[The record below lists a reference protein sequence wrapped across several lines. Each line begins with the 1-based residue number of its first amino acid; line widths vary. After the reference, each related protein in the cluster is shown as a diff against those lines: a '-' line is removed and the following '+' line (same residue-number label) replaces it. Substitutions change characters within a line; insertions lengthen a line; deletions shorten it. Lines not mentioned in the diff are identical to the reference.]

1 MAWET
6 RNGNRYY
13 YRKRREGGRVVSQ
26 YVGAGELA
34 TAFAYL
40 EDTSSKQR
48 RALAKREAAL
58 FEAEC
63 QHWRGVETLAR
74 DLDAAVRTLVREA
87 LTAAGY
93 HQHKGQWRKRRMTTP
108 DPVSDLRALVKDKE
122 RTKKASAPALL
133 HTIDAALATDPSAW
147 RQIVDMSVTTVS
159 QIIEKATEGTKDETT
174 KTVLL
179 TNWRGVIAELTTPDA
194 TPLERLLI
202 ENVATTWLTWQ
213 ITAYRYEGTVN
224 AGQGVTLTKARYW
237 EDRVGAAQRRY
248 LRAVE
253 TLARV
258 RKIEHGI
265 ALQINIADKQINV
278 AG

>member
-34 TAFAYL
+34 AALAYL
-40 EDTSSKQR
+40 EDASSKQR
-48 RALAKREAAL
+48 RALAQREAAL
-58 FEAEC
+58 FETER
-63 QHWRGVETLAR
+63 QRWRGVETLAHELE
-74 DLDAAVRTLVREA
+74 DAVRTLVREA

-108 DPVSDLRALVKDKE
+108 DPVGDLRALLNDKE
-122 RTKKASAPALL
+122 RAKKDSAAVPIRA
-133 HTIDAALATDPSAW
+133 IDAALANDPSAW
-147 RQIVDMSVTTVS
+147 RKIVDMSVTTVT
-159 QIIEKATEGTKDETT
+159 QIIDCAVKNAETKA
-174 KTVLL
+174 VLL
-179 TNWRGVIAELTTPDA
+179 VNWRGVIAELTTPDA

-224 AGQGVTLTKARYW
+224 VAPYVSLTKAKYW

>member
-6 RNGNRYY
+6 RNGQRYY
-13 YRKRREGGRVVSQ
+13 YRKRREGGRVVSE
-26 YVGAGELA
+26 YVGAGDLA
-34 TAFAYL
+34 VAVAYL
-40 EDTSSKQR
+40 EDASSKQR

-58 FEAEC
+58 FQAER
-63 QHWRGVETLAR
+63 QRWRGVETLVGE
-74 DLDAAVRTLVREA
+74 LDAAIRTLVREA

-108 DPVSDLRALVKDKE
+108 DPVQDLAALARDKE
-122 RTKKASAPALL
+122 RAKKDTTASLVR
-133 HTIDAALATDPSAW
+133 TIDATLAIDPSAW
-147 RQIVDMSVTTVS
+147 RQIFDMSLTTVS
-159 QIIEKATEGTKDETT
+159 QIIDFAIAKKDSESRPI
-174 KTVLL
+174 LL
-179 TNWRGVIAELTTPDA
+179 ANWRGMIAELTTPDA

-213 ITAYRYEGTVN
+213 ITVYRYEGTVN
-224 AGQGVTLTKARYW
+224 GAQGCTLTKAKYW
-237 EDRVGAAQRRY
+237 EDRVNAAQRRY